1 VTRKGFC
8 IVESLTKIDFEE
20 FTFIQKMHTKM
31 ISIHFTAKADCVT
44 SSSTNKQTHESARKG
59 NDMKKVILA
68 LTVIAAATAARADG
82 FVCQTESG
90 LNVKV
95 YNHTDA
101 SEGTRNGAMMILSD
115 STVGAGNK
123 TVATFSHV
131 KGTLASSSANYVADV
146 DLRFSGSN
154 RKGELLAGTKLGEVD
169 MIVLSVDFSYAAPVE
184 AGVELTGELTLIKR
198 NGQEII
204 EQASC
209 QRYLKN

>member
-1 VTRKGFC
+1 LYLGLRG
-8 IVESLTKIDFEE
+8 DFKYRMNL
-20 FTFIQKMHTKM
+20 FHIYIKRIQKYDLF
-31 ISIHFTAKADCVT
+31 ISHSQGPCVT
-44 SSSTNKQTHESARKG
+44 SSSTNKQSHESARKG
-59 NDMKKVILA
+59 KNMKKVILA
-68 LTVIAAATAARADG
+68 LTVIAAATVARADG

-101 SEGTRNGAMMILSD
+101 SQGTRTGAIMILSD
-115 STVGAGNK
+115 SSVGAGNK

-131 KGTLASSSANYVADV
+131 KGTLASTSANYVADV
-146 DLRFSGSN
+146 DLRFSTSN

-184 AGVELTGELTLIKR
+184 AGEELSGELTLIKR
-198 NGQEII
+198 NGQTII

-209 QRYLKN
+209 ERYLKN